1 MNDEDLKESMRLLQ
15 QELQKEN
22 ISTELEVPQ
31 HITHEQLREW
41 LSGKVS
47 ELMQHDFHRLMAILY
62 RIDVHENNVKR
73 VFDEY
78 TPLEIPSMLAELMIQ
93 RQLQKAKTR
102 IAYRKKQQGKDWK
115 VD

>member
-1 MNDEDLKESMRLLQ
+1 MNELLIESLHLIKSDLRDDSLDTDILA
-15 QELQKEN
+15 
-22 ISTELEVPQ
+22 LETL
-31 HITHEQLREW
+31 THEQLREW